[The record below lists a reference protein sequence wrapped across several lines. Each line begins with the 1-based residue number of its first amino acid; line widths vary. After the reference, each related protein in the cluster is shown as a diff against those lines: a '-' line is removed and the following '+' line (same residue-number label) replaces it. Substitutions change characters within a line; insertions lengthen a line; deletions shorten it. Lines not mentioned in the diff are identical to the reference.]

1 MTKSPYLNA
10 LFAGLYSIGIV
21 FLISALAKPNTPDNE
36 TLLVPMMMLSLFVL
50 SAAVM
55 GFLFVGEPLMLYLD
69 GKREEAVKFFLTTV
83 ATFAV
88 ITVCIFAAVFYVV

>member
-10 LFAGLYSIGIV
+10 LLAELYIIGIV
-21 FLISALAKPNTPDNE
+21 FLINTLAKPNTPDNE

-55 GFLFVGEPLMLYLD
+55 GFLFVAEPLTLFLD

-88 ITVCIFAAVFYVV
+88 IAACLFAAVAYLV

>member
-1 MTKSPYLNA
+1 MNKNPYVNA
-10 LFAGLYSIGIV
+10 LLAGLYIAGIV
-21 FLISALAKPNTPDNE
+21 LLINTLAEPNTPDNE

-55 GFLFVGEPLMLYLD
+55 GYLFVAEPLMLYLD

-83 ATFAV
+83 ASFAL
-88 ITVCIFAAVFYVV
+88 ITAVIFAAVAYII

>member
-10 LFAGLYSIGIV
+10 LLAELYIIGIV
-21 FLISALAKPNTPDNE
+21 FLINTLAKPNTPDNE

-55 GFLFVGEPLMLYLD
+55 GFLFVAEPLTLFLD

-83 ATFAV
+83 VTFAV
-88 ITVCIFAAVFYVV
+88 ITVCIFAAVFYVI

>member
-10 LFAGLYSIGIV
+10 LLAGLYIVGIV
-21 FLISALAKPNTPDNE
+21 FLISTLAEPNTPDNE

-55 GFLFVGEPLMLYLD
+55 GFLFVAEPLTLYLD

-83 ATFAV
+83 ASFAL
-88 ITVCIFAAVFYVV
+88 ITVGIFAALVYII

>member
-10 LFAGLYSIGIV
+10 LLAGLYIIGIV
-21 FLISALAKPNTPDNE
+21 FLINTLAEPNTPDNE

-55 GFLFVGEPLMLYLD
+55 GFLFVAEPLTLYLD

-83 ATFAV
+83 ASFAL
-88 ITVCIFAAVFYVV
+88 ITVGIFAALVYII